1 MTLQELSPQ
10 YAADA
15 EAIGQRIRQLYA
27 QMEQSDDPGEIQ
39 RLNRRISDLKPL
51 ERQSKELAK
60 LTRKYYDRR
69 YRPYAQYTL

>member
-15 EAIGQRIRQLYA
+15 AAITQRIRELSVL
-27 QMEQSDDPGEIQ
+27 MEQCHDPGEIQ
-39 RLNRRISDLKPL
+39 RLSRRIGDLRPL

-69 YRPYAQYTL
+69 YHPYAQYTL